1 VTATVLL
8 VRWARGWHEVVNTG
22 AVSSLG
28 RSEDSLA
35 LGAQETLAEVER
47 VAHAQLGQV
56 AREAIEVDL
65 VPTTP
70 TDTPYAAF
78 MVADTVTVPT
88 SAGADATERVVA
100 LTVAEDENGHLTWAP
115 ELRDLILTQQERFEQ
130 AIARMGR
137 GAMSGTSSVATPVPN
152 ETTPQPIAG
161 GGGGGGPEVTVI
173 YQRDPDWGQPYPEF
187 ETGRLIPYH
196 QDGTTVWQ
204 IGDYGTPWADPVR
217 IGPEWNKRAHD
228 YTNDFLPIHGRHGD
242 SPHNYEFVI
251 LFPKLYRLLSYYL
264 SFEMPDGGFPVRY
277 WYSSTITTPTTT
289 GDWHEISLDH
299 YANDDVPTN
308 YATKQSF
315 FFFPT
320 DVRAF
325 RIEYNTGWGGSG
337 FRAFHIYG
345 DEAESPRAGPAPTD
359 DPEGG

>member
-22 AVSSLG
+22 AVATLG
-28 RSEDSLA
+28 RAEDSLA

-47 VAHAQLGQV
+47 VARAQLAQV

-65 VPTTP
+65 VPTAP
-70 TDTPYAAF
+70 ADTPYTGF

-88 SAGADATERVVA
+88 TTGADATERVVA

-115 ELRDLILTQQERFEQ
+115 ELRDLILSQQERFEQ
-130 AIARMGR
+130 AIAKMGR
-137 GAMSGTSSVATPVPN
+137 GAMSGTSSVASPVPN

-161 GGGGGGPEVTVI
+161 GGGGGGPDVTVN
-173 YQRDPDWGQPYPEF
+173 YQRDPDWGQPYPEY

-196 QDGTTVWQ
+196 QDGTTAWFL
-204 IGDYGTPWADPVR
+204 GDVGSDPVPAPAR
-217 IGPEWNKRAHD
+217 VPQEWNKRSHD
-228 YTNDFLPIHGRHGD
+228 YTNDFYEIHGRHGGFYHD
-242 SPHNYEFVI
+242 YDFVV

-264 SFEMPDGGFPVRY
+264 SYESPDGGGPRNF
-277 WYSSTITTPTTT
+277 WLSSDATTPTNGT
-289 GDWHEISLDH
+289 WREMSLDG
-299 YANDDVPTN
+299 YPNDDVPTN

-315 FFFPT
+315 FYTPQ
-320 DVRAF
+320 DVRAIKV
-325 RIEYNTGWGGSG
+325 RYDTGWGGSG
-337 FRAFHIYG
+337 FRAFHFYG
-345 DEAESPRAGPAPTD
+345 DEVTPAD

>member
-22 AVSSLG
+22 GVSTLG

-47 VAHAQLGQV
+47 VAHAQLSQV

-65 VPTTP
+65 VPTAP
-70 TDTPYAAF
+70 ADTPYTGF

-88 SAGADATERVVA
+88 SSGADATERVVA

-115 ELRDLILTQQERFEQ
+115 ELRDLILSQQERFEQ
-130 AIARMGR
+130 AIAKMGR

-152 ETTPQPIAG
+152 ETTPVPIAG
-161 GGGGGGPEVTVI
+161 GPGGGGPDVTVI
-173 YQRDPDWGQPYPEF
+173 YQRDPEWGQPFPEY
-187 ETGRLIPYH
+187 ETGRLIPFH
-196 QDGTTVWQ
+196 QDGTTVWNFA
-204 IGDYGTPWADPVR
+204 DTWNTPTPTPTRVP
-217 IGPEWNKRAHD
+217 PEWNKRAHNYD
-228 YTNDFLPIHGRHGD
+228 NDHYEIQGRTG
-242 SPHNYEFVI
+242 SFPWEYEFVI
-251 LFPKLYRLLSYYL
+251 LFPQVYRLLSYYF
-264 SFEMPDGGFPVRY
+264 SFNSPDGGGPARY
-277 WYSSTITTPTTT
+277 WYSATITTPTVS
-289 GDWHEISLDH
+289 GDWHEISMDSW
-299 YANDDVPTN
+299 ANDDVPTN

-315 FFFPT
+315 FYTPL

-325 RIEYNTGWGGSG
+325 RIRYNTGWGSSG

-345 DEAESPRAGPAPTD
+345 DEAAAD